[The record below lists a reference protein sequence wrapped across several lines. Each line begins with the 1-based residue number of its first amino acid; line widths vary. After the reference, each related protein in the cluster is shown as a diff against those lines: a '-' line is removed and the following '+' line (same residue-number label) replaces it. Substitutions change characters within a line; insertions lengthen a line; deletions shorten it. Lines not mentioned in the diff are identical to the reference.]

1 MSTTPA
7 VPAGR
12 PALPQHPDVDH
23 WRPAVRADI
32 DDIVALCRAMDPFDN
47 PHRVTSRDEIAD
59 QFDHAWIDMAA
70 DSLLAIAADG
80 TLVAYA
86 MVVLSPSRDVS
97 VYSYVFG
104 GVHPARRERGIG
116 RALLAWSL
124 ERSEQQLASVETG
137 APASSRAYVDERN
150 PGAARLLERFGFAVA
165 RYFTIM
171 ERDLSAPVDEIDVP
185 DGVRLEAYHPDVA
198 ERTREARNDSFR
210 DHWGSLETVPTMWA
224 QFVGGS
230 HFRDDLSVVAIDDD
244 GRVVGFTLAEVD
256 EDSWSAQGF
265 TSAYI
270 ALVGTVRDWRGRRLA
285 PALLATALRR
295 IQAAGLER
303 ATLEVDTA
311 SPTGALGLYE
321 RQGFVATTRDL
332 AYVRER

>member
-1 MSTTPA
+1 MSTTPP
-7 VPAGR
+7 VPAGQ
-12 PALPQHPDVDH
+12 PAGPQHPEITQ
-23 WRPAVRADI
+23 WRPAERADI

-59 QFDHAWIDMAA
+59 EFDHEWIDMAT
-70 DSLLAIAADG
+70 DSLLAFAEDG

-86 MVVLSPSRDVS
+86 MVILSPSRDVS

-104 GVHPARRERGIG
+104 GVHPAWRERGIG
-116 RALLAWSL
+116 RVLLAWSL

-150 PGAARLLERFGFAVA
+150 TAAARLLERFGFGVA

-171 ERDLSAPVDEIDVP
+171 ERDLSRPVEEIDVP
-185 DGVRLEAYHPDVA
+185 AGVTLEEYRPEFSD
-198 ERTREARNDSFR
+198 RTRDARNDSFR
-210 DHWGSLETVPTMWA
+210 DHWGSLETVPAMWA
-224 QFVGGS
+224 QFVGGA
-230 HFRDDLSVVAIDDD
+230 HFRDDLSVVAVADD

-285 PALLATALRR
+285 PALLAAALRR

>member
-7 VPAGR
+7 VPDGR
-12 PALPQHPDVDH
+12 PARPQHPEITQ
-23 WRPAVRADI
+23 WRPAERADI

-59 QFDHAWIDMAA
+59 EFDHEWIDMAT
-70 DSLLAIAADG
+70 DSLLAFAEDG

-86 MVVLSPSRDVS
+86 MVILSPSRDVS

-104 GVHPARRERGIG
+104 GVHPAWRERGIG
-116 RALLAWSL
+116 RVLLAWSL

-150 PGAARLLERFGFAVA
+150 TAAARLLERFGFGVA

-171 ERDLSAPVDEIDVP
+171 ERDLSRSVDEIDVP
-185 DGVRLEAYHPDVA
+185 AGVTLEEYRPEFAD
-198 ERTREARNDSFR
+198 RTRDARNDSFR
-210 DHWGSLETVPTMWA
+210 DHWGSLETVPAMWA
-224 QFVGGS
+224 QFVGGA
-230 HFRDDLSVVAIDDD
+230 HFRDDLSVVAVADD

-285 PALLATALRR
+285 PALLAAALRR

>member
-7 VPAGR
+7 VPDGR
-12 PALPQHPDVDH
+12 PARPQHPEITQ
-23 WRPAVRADI
+23 WRPAERADI

-47 PHRVTSRDEIAD
+47 PHRVTSRNEITDE
-59 QFDHAWIDMAA
+59 FDHEWIDMAT
-70 DSLLAIAADG
+70 DSLLAFSEDG

-86 MVVLSPSRDVS
+86 MVILSPSRDVS

-104 GVHPARRERGIG
+104 GVHPAWRERGIG
-116 RALLAWSL
+116 RVLLAWSL

-150 PGAARLLERFGFAVA
+150 TAAARLLERFGFGVA

-171 ERDLSAPVDEIDVP
+171 ERDLSRPVEEIDVP
-185 DGVRLEAYHPDVA
+185 AGVTLEGYRPEFAD
-198 ERTREARNDSFR
+198 RTRDARNDSFR
-210 DHWGSLETVPTMWA
+210 DHWGSLETVPAMWA
-224 QFVGGS
+224 QFVGGA
-230 HFRDDLSVVAIDDD
+230 HFRDDLSVVAVADD

-285 PALLATALRR
+285 PALLAAALRR

>member
-1 MSTTPA
+1 MSTTPDI
-7 VPAGR
+7 PAGL
-12 PALPQHPDVDH
+12 PALPQHPEIAR
-23 WRPAVRADI
+23 WRPALESDI
-32 DDIVALCRAMDPFDN
+32 DALVALSRAMDPFDN

-59 QFDHAWIDMAA
+59 EFDHEWIDMET
-70 DSLLAIAADG
+70 DSLLAIAPDG
-80 TLVAYA
+80 EVVAFA
-86 MVVLSPSRDVS
+86 MVVLAPSRDVS

-104 GVHPARRERGIG
+104 GVHPDWRGRGIG
-116 RALLAWSL
+116 RLVLSWSL
-124 ERSEQQLASVETG
+124 ERSEQQLDSVENA
-137 APASSRAYVDERN
+137 APRSSRAYVDEHN
-150 PGAARLLERFGFAVA
+150 PSAARLFERHGFSVA

-171 ERDLSAPVDEIDVP
+171 ERDLSLPVDEIPVP
-185 DGVRLEAYHPDVA
+185 EGVRLVQYGPEYAD
-198 ERTREARNDSFR
+198 RTRVARNDSFR
-210 DHWGSLETVPTMWA
+210 DHWGSLETVPPMWQ

-230 HFRDDLSVVAIDDD
+230 HFRDELSVIGVEAD

-256 EDSWSAQGF
+256 EASWDAQGF

-285 PALLATALRR
+285 PALLAAALTR
-295 IQAAGLER
+295 IAAAGLER

-321 RQGFVATTRDL
+321 RQGFVATTREL

>member
-7 VPAGR
+7 VPDGR
-12 PALPQHPDVDH
+12 PARPQHPEITQ
-23 WRPAVRADI
+23 WRPAARADI

-59 QFDHAWIDMAA
+59 EFDHEWIDMAT
-70 DSLLAIAADG
+70 DSLLAFSEDG

-86 MVVLSPSRDVS
+86 MVILSPSRDVS

-104 GVHPARRERGIG
+104 GVHPAWRERGIG
-116 RALLAWSL
+116 RVLLAWSL

-150 PGAARLLERFGFAVA
+150 AAAARLLERFGFGVA

-171 ERDLSAPVDEIDVP
+171 ERDLSRPVDEIDVP
-185 DGVRLEAYHPDVA
+185 AGVTLEEYRPEFAD
-198 ERTREARNDSFR
+198 RTRDARNDSFR
-210 DHWGSLETVPTMWA
+210 DHWGSLETVPAMWA
-224 QFVGGS
+224 QFVGGA
-230 HFRDDLSVVAIDDD
+230 HFRDDLSVVAVADD

-285 PALLATALRR
+285 PALLAAALRR

>member
-1 MSTTPA
+1 MRTTPV

-12 PALPQHPDVDH
+12 PAYPQHPQIDR
-23 WRPAVRADI
+23 WRPAEPSDI
-32 DDIVALCRAMDPFDN
+32 DALVALSRAMDPFDN
-47 PHRVTSRDEIAD
+47 PHRVTSHDEIAD
-59 QFDHAWIDMAA
+59 EFDHEWIDMAA
-70 DSLLAIAADG
+70 DSLLAISPEG
-80 TLVAYA
+80 EVVAFA

-104 GVHPARRERGIG
+104 GVHPDWRGRGIG
-116 RALLAWSL
+116 RLVLSWSL
-124 ERSEQQLASVETG
+124 ERSEQQLSSVDND
-137 APASSRAYVDERN
+137 APKSSRAYVDERN
-150 PGAARLLERFGFAVA
+150 ASAARLFDRFGFSVA

-171 ERDLSAPVDEIDVP
+171 ERDLAAPVDEIPVP
-185 DGVRLEAYHPDVA
+185 DGVRIVQYGSEYAD
-198 ERTREARNDSFR
+198 RTRDARNDSFR
-210 DHWGSLETVPTMWA
+210 DHWGSLETVPAMWE
-224 QFVGGS
+224 QFVGGA
-230 HFRDDLSVVAIDDD
+230 HFRDDLSVIAVDAD

-256 EDSWSAQGF
+256 DASWGVQGF

-270 ALVGTVRDWRGRRLA
+270 ALVGTVRDWRGRKLA
-285 PALLATALRR
+285 PALLAAALGR

-321 RQGFVATTRDL
+321 RQGFVATTREL